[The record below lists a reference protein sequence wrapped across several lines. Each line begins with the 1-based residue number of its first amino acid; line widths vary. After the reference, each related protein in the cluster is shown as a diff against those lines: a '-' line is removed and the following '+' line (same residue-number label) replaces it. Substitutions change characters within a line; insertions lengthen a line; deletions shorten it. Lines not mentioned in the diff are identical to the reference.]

1 MKKKKK
7 TVARKTAS
15 TVKSKAK
22 SKIIKKTRG
31 KSSVKATAKAKSV
44 KKAATRKRKK
54 SVAPKS
60 EFISPQKQSP
70 AHSPG
75 HRKVNI
81 LDNFTEK
88 HGSKVHLQD
97 SAVNQMTRADQ
108 IRRTSRTNRRVISGA
123 AVGKTGRIVTEKV

>member
-7 TVARKTAS
+7 TVARKKVS
-15 TVKSKAK
+15 TVKSKAQ
-22 SKIIKKTRG
+22 SKTTKKTRG
-31 KSSVKATAKAKSV
+31 KSTVKAKSKTNSA
-44 KKAATRKRKK
+44 KKTATRKRKK
-54 SVAPKS
+54 SAAPKS
-60 EFISPQKQSP
+60 EFISPQQQSP

-81 LDNFTEK
+81 LDNFTDK
-88 HGSKVHLQD
+88 HGTKVHLQD

-108 IRRTSRTNRRVISGA
+108 IRRTSKTNRRIISGA